1 MSSSAVSAPSR
12 LGLPRWAAPAGVAVL
27 FAAAYL
33 VFRGTGTLPHDNE
46 APQFLAV
53 TDLREWI
60 DDHRNDNPLFL
71 YFLNY
76 IRLFVGGLYDLFETV
91 LYALGWPGIT
101 GVMGALAW
109 LAGGWRIALLA
120 VAGVSAFGFLGLWQ
134 SSVDT
139 LALVS
144 VAVLL
149 SLAIGIPLGVWAG
162 LSSRV
167 RRVITPVL
175 DVMQI
180 MPTFAYLAPL
190 ALFFH
195 IGAPAGAIA
204 TMIYSIPPAIRIT
217 ALAVS
222 EVSPTAVEA
231 SSSLGAT
238 RWQTLF
244 KVYLPLARST
254 MALAVNQTIMMALS
268 MVVIANLIS
277 APGLGGDIIRGL
289 SRAQVGIMLPA
300 GIAVVI
306 MAVVLDRTTMAIAQR
321 GSAVAWRSGGSEATR
336 AGEGG
341 GIKGDR
347 AASRSEAM
355 NTRDSHARI
364 GRLNL
369 AAAGVLAVAGLALIP
384 VLPRTWPE
392 NLTVNFVAEVN
403 DAVRWAETN
412 WFTVTTFI
420 KDLTSYALLNPLEGV
435 LTSAPWWLIAL
446 AVLAVAWRVSGV
458 RAALTALAC
467 LLAIALLGTWEHAMQ
482 TLTTVAVAVL
492 VTLLIGLLLGVAAAR
507 SPRYSA
513 VQRPILDAAQT
524 MPAFVYLLPALALFE
539 TTRFTAIFASIIYA
553 VPPVV
558 RLVEDGIKAVP
569 ATVVEAA
576 ASAGSTSGQLLWKVQ
591 LPMARQAI
599 LLAANQGI
607 VMTLAMVVVG
617 GLVGAG
623 ALGYDVVSGF
633 SQRTDFGMGFI
644 AGIATVL
651 LGVMLDRITQG
662 ADRRPS
668 PRKRKFT

>member
-1 MSSSAVSAPSR
+1 MSSTALAGVPSR
-12 LGLPRWAAPAGVAVL
+12 LGLPKWAAPAGAAVL
-27 FAAAYL
+27 FVAAYL
-33 VFRGTGTLPHDNE
+33 VFRGTGTLPHDKE

-53 TDLREWI
+53 TELREWI

-76 IRLFVGGLYDLFETV
+76 IRLFVGALYDLFLIV
-91 LYALGWPGIT
+91 LHALGWPGIT

-109 LAGGWRIALLA
+109 LTGGWRIALLA
-120 VAGVSAFGFLGLWQ
+120 VAGLSAFGFMRLWE
-134 SSVDT
+134 SSVET

-149 SLAIGIPLGVWAG
+149 SLAIGIPVGVWAG
-162 LSSRV
+162 LSARV
-167 RRVITPVL
+167 RRAITPVL

-217 ALAVS
+217 ALAIS
-222 EVSPTAVEA
+222 GVSPTAVEA

-238 RWQTLF
+238 RRQTLF

-277 APGLGGDIIRGL
+277 APGLGSEIIRGL

-300 GIAVVI
+300 GVAIVI
-306 MAVVLDRTTMAIAQR
+306 MAVMLDRMTR
-321 GSAVAWRSGGSEATR
+321 GRQARLGR
-336 AGEGG
+336 A
-341 GIKGDR
+341 D
-347 AASRSEAM
+347 
-355 NTRDSHARI
+355 
-364 GRLNL
+364 LV
-369 AAAGVLAVAGLALIP
+369 AAGALAVTGLALIP
-384 VLPRTWPE
+384 VLPRVWPE
-392 NLTVNFVAEVN
+392 SWTINLVAEVN
-403 DAVRWAETN
+403 DVVRWAETS
-412 WFTVTTFI
+412 WYPVTTFI
-420 KDLTSYALLNPLEGV
+420 KDVTSHALLNPLESL

-446 AVLAVAWRVSGV
+446 AVLAVAWRVSGM
-458 RAALTALAC
+458 RPALIALGC

-482 TLTTVAVAVL
+482 TMTTVAVAVL

-513 VQRPILDAAQT
+513 VQRPLLDAAQT

-539 TTRFTAIFASIIYA
+539 STRFTAIFASIIYA

-558 RLVEDGIKAVP
+558 RLVEDGIRGVP
-569 ATVVEAA
+569 VEVVEAA
-576 ASAGSTSGQLLWKVQ
+576 TAAGSTPGQLLWKVQ

-607 VMTLAMVVVG
+607 VMTLAMVVIG

-623 ALGYDVVSGF
+623 ALGYDVILGF
-633 SQRTDFGMGFI
+633 SQRTDFGLGFV
-644 AGIATVL
+644 AGIAMVL

-662 ADRRPS
+662 ADKRPS
-668 PRKRKFT
+668 PRKRMFT

>member
-1 MSSSAVSAPSR
+1 MSSAAVSTPAR
-12 LGLPRWAAPAGVAVL
+12 LRLPRWVAPVGVSVL
-27 FAAAYL
+27 FVAAYL
-33 VFRGTGTLPHDNE
+33 VFRGTATLPHDKE

-76 IRLFVGGLYDLFETV
+76 IRLFVGRLYDLFEVV
-91 LYALGWPGIT
+91 LNALGWPGIT
-101 GVMGALAW
+101 GVLGALAW
-109 LAGGWRIALLA
+109 LAGGRRIALLA
-120 VAGVSAFGFLGLWQ
+120 VAGVSAFGVLGLWQ

-139 LALVS
+139 LALVAVS
-144 VAVLL
+144 VLL

-162 LSSRV
+162 LSGRV
-167 RRVITPVL
+167 RRLITPAL

-231 SSSLGAT
+231 STSLGAT
-238 RWQTLF
+238 RTQTLF
-244 KVYLPLARST
+244 KVYLPLARCT
-254 MALAVNQTIMMALS
+254 IALAVNQTIMMALS

-300 GIAVVI
+300 GVAVVI
-306 MAVVLDRTTMAIAQR
+306 MAVLLDRMTMAVARR
-321 GSAVAWRSGGSEATR
+321 GPHS
-336 AGEGG
+336 
-341 GIKGDR
+341 
-347 AASRSEAM
+347 
-355 NTRDSHARI
+355 RI
-364 GRLNL
+364 GKLDL
-369 AAAGVLAVAGLALIP
+369 AAAGVLAAAGLALIP
-384 VLPRTWPE
+384 VLPRTWPDG
-392 NLTVNFVAEVN
+392 LTVNFVSEVN
-403 DAVRWAETN
+403 AAVLWAEDN
-412 WFTVTTFI
+412 WFAVTTFI
-420 KDLTSYALLNPLEGV
+420 KDLTTAALLNPLETL
-435 LTSAPWWLIAL
+435 LTSAPWWLVAL
-446 AVLAVAWRVSGV
+446 AVLTVAWWVSGV
-458 RAALTALAC
+458 RPALTALGC
-467 LLAIALLGTWEHAMQ
+467 LLAIALLGVWEHTMQ
-482 TLTTVAVAVL
+482 TLTTVVVAVL
-492 VTLLIGLLLGVAAAR
+492 VTLAVGLLLGVAAAR

-513 VQRPILDAAQT
+513 VQRPVLDAAQT

-539 TTRFTAIFASIIYA
+539 TTRFTAIFASVIYA

-558 RLVEDGIKAVP
+558 RLVEDGIKGVP

-576 ASAGSTSGQLLWKVQ
+576 VSAGSTPGQLLWKVQ
-591 LPMARQAI
+591 LPMARRGI

-623 ALGYDVVSGF
+623 ALGYDVVTGF
-633 SQRTDFGMGFI
+633 SQRTDFGMGFV

-668 PRKRKFT
+668 PRKRKFTS

>member
-1 MSSSAVSAPSR
+1 MSSTAVSTPSR
-12 LGLPRWAAPAGVAVL
+12 LRLPKWAAPAGVAVL
-27 FAAAYL
+27 FAVAYL
-33 VFRGTGTLPHDNE
+33 VFRGTATLPHDKE

-76 IRLFVGGLYDLFETV
+76 IRLFVGWLYDLFQSV

-109 LAGGWRIALLA
+109 LAGGWRIGLAA

-139 LALVS
+139 LALVAVS
-144 VAVLL
+144 VLL

-162 LSSRV
+162 LSGRV

-217 ALAVS
+217 ALAIS

-238 RWQTLF
+238 RRQTLF

-300 GIAVVI
+300 GVAIVI
-306 MAVVLDRTTMAIAQR
+306 MAVLLDRTMMAIAHR
-321 GSAVAWRSGGSEATR
+321 EPHTGP
-336 AGEGG
+336 
-341 GIKGDR
+341 
-347 AASRSEAM
+347 SRV
-355 NTRDSHARI
+355 D
-364 GRLNL
+364 LV
-369 AAAGVLAVAGLALIP
+369 AAAVLAVAGVALIP
-384 VLPRTWPE
+384 VLPTTWPDS
-392 NLTVNFVAEVN
+392 LTVNFVAEVN
-403 DAVRWAETN
+403 DAVRWAETS
-412 WFTVTTFI
+412 WYGVTTSI
-420 KDLTSYALLNPLEGV
+420 KDLTTSALLNPLEAL
-435 LTSAPWWLIAL
+435 LTSAPWWLVAL

-458 RAALTALAC
+458 RPALTALGC
-467 LLAIALLGTWEHAMQ
+467 LLAIALLGVWEHTMQ
-482 TLTTVAVAVL
+482 TLTTVVVAVF
-492 VTLLIGLLLGVAAAR
+492 VTLVAGLLLGVAAAR

-539 TTRFTAIFASIIYA
+539 TTRFTAIFASVIYA

-558 RLVEDGIKAVP
+558 RLVEDGIKGVP

-576 ASAGSTSGQLLWKVQ
+576 TSAGSTSGQLLWKVQ

-623 ALGYDVVSGF
+623 ALGYDVVVGF
-633 SQRTDFGMGFI
+633 SQRPDFGMGFV

-668 PRKRKFT
+668 PRKRKST

>member
-1 MSSSAVSAPSR
+1 MSSTTVSASSGFR
-12 LGLPRWAAPAGVAVL
+12 LPRWAIPAGATIGFV
-27 FAAAYL
+27 AAY
-33 VFRGTGTLPHDNE
+33 VIFRGTATLPHDDE

-60 DDHRNDNPLFL
+60 DDHRNDNPFFL

-76 IRLFVGGLYDLFETV
+76 IRLGVGALHTLFQTV

-109 LAGGWRIALLA
+109 LAGGWRTGLLA
-120 VAGVSAFGFLGLWQ
+120 LAGVSAFGVLGLWQ

-139 LALVS
+139 LALVG

-149 SLAIGIPLGVWAG
+149 SLVIGIPVGVWAG
-162 LSSRV
+162 LSARV
-167 RRVITPVL
+167 RRTVTPVL

-204 TMIYSIPPAIRIT
+204 TMIYAIPPAIRIT
-217 ALAVS
+217 ALAVAQ
-222 EVSPTAVEA
+222 VSPTAVEA
-231 SSSLGAT
+231 STSLGAT

-244 KVYLPLARST
+244 KVHLPLARST

-300 GIAVVI
+300 GVAIVV
-306 MAVVLDRTTMAIAQR
+306 MAVVLDRMTLATARKDPRAR
-321 GSAVAWRSGGSEATR
+321 TRRTDLAVAGA
-336 AGEGG
+336 
-341 GIKGDR
+341 
-347 AASRSEAM
+347 
-355 NTRDSHARI
+355 
-364 GRLNL
+364 L
-369 AAAGVLAVAGLALIP
+369 AAAGLALIP
-384 VLPRTWPE
+384 VLPAVWPE
-392 NLTVNFVAEVN
+392 NVTIDVVAPVN
-403 DAVRWAETN
+403 DAVRWAEEN
-412 WFTVTTFI
+412 WYAVTTGI
-420 KDLTSYALLNPLEGV
+420 KDVTTYALLNPLESL
-435 LTSAPWWLIAL
+435 LTSAPWWLVAL
-446 AVLAVAWRVSGV
+446 AALILAWRVSGV

-467 LLAIALLGTWEHAMQ
+467 LLAIALLGVWEHTMQ
-482 TLTTVAVAVL
+482 TLTTVTVAVL
-492 VTLLIGLLLGVAAAR
+492 VTLVIGLLLGVAAAR
-507 SPRYSA
+507 APRFSA
-513 VQRPILDAAQT
+513 IQRPLLDAAQT
-524 MPAFVYLLPALALFE
+524 MPAFVYLLPALALFG
-539 TTRFTAIFASIIYA
+539 TTRFTAIFASVIYA

-558 RLVEDGIKAVP
+558 RLVEDGIKGVP
-569 ATVVEAA
+569 PTVVEAA
-576 ASAGSTSGQLLWKVQ
+576 VAAGSTPGQLLWKVQ
-591 LPMARQAI
+591 LPMARRAI

-607 VMTLAMVVVG
+607 VMTLAMVVIG

-633 SQRTDFGMGFI
+633 SQRTDFGMGFV
-644 AGIATVL
+644 AGVATVL

-662 ADRRPS
+662 ADRRTS
-668 PRKRKFT
+668 PRKRKMS

>member
-1 MSSSAVSAPSR
+1 MSTTAVSTPSGLR
-12 LGLPRWAAPAGVAVL
+12 LPRWVLPAGVVVL
-27 FAAAYL
+27 FAGAYL
-33 VFRGTGTLPHDNE
+33 VFQGTGTLPHDDE

-76 IRLFVGGLYDLFETV
+76 IRLFVGALYDLFQGT
-91 LYALGWPGIT
+91 LHALGWPGIT
-101 GVMGALAW
+101 GVMGGLAW
-109 LAGGWRIALLA
+109 LAGGYRIALVA
-120 VAGVSAFGFLGLWQ
+120 VAGVSAFGVLGLWE

-149 SLAIGIPLGVWAG
+149 SLLIGIPLGVWAG
-162 LSSRV
+162 LSGRV

-204 TMIYSIPPAIRIT
+204 TMIYAIPPAIRIS
-217 ALAVS
+217 ALAIS

-231 SSSLGAT
+231 STSLGAT
-238 RWQTLF
+238 RRQTLF

-300 GIAVVI
+300 GIAIVI
-306 MAVVLDRTTMAIAQR
+306 MAVLLDRMMT
-321 GSAVAWRSGGSEATR
+321 AV
-336 AGEGG
+336 
-341 GIKGDR
+341 
-347 AASRSEAM
+347 SR
-355 NTRDSHARI
+355 RDPHARRRRSDLI
-364 GRLNL
+364 
-369 AAAGVLAVAGLALIP
+369 AAGALAGAGLALIP
-384 VLPRTWPE
+384 VLPPVWPE
-392 NLTVNFVAEVN
+392 NLTINLVAEVN

-412 WFTVTTFI
+412 WYAVTTFI
-420 KDLTSYALLNPLEGV
+420 KDVFSHGLLNPLESLLV
-435 LTSAPWWLIAL
+435 SAPWWLVAL
-446 AVLAVAWRVSGV
+446 AVLTLAWRVSGV
-458 RAALTALAC
+458 RPALIALAC
-467 LLAIALLGTWEHAMQ
+467 LLAIALLGVWEHTMQ
-482 TLTTVAVAVL
+482 TMTTVAVAVL
-492 VTLLIGLLLGVAAAR
+492 VTLVIGLLLGVAAAR

-513 VQRPILDAAQT
+513 IQRPLLDAAQT

-539 TTRFTAIFASIIYA
+539 TTRFTAIFASVIYA

-576 ASAGSTSGQLLWKVQ
+576 TSAGSTPRQLLWKVQ

-623 ALGYDVVSGF
+623 ALGYDVVAGF
-633 SQRTDFGMGFI
+633 SQRTDFGMGFV

>member
-1 MSSSAVSAPSR
+1 MSSTAVTTPSR

-27 FAAAYL
+27 FVAAYL
-33 VFRGTGTLPHDNE
+33 VFRGSGTLPHDKE

-53 TDLREWI
+53 TELREWI

-76 IRLFVGGLYDLFETV
+76 IRLFVGQLYTLFHTT

-120 VAGVSAFGFLGLWQ
+120 LGGVSAFGVLGLWE

-139 LALVS
+139 LALVG

-149 SLAIGIPLGVWAG
+149 SLAIGIPIGVWAG
-162 LSSRV
+162 LSART
-167 RRVITPVL
+167 RRAITPVL

-204 TMIYSIPPAIRIT
+204 TMIYAIPPAIRIT
-217 ALAVS
+217 ALAIS
-222 EVSPTAVEA
+222 SVSPTAVEA
-231 SSSLGAT
+231 STSLGAT
-238 RWQTLF
+238 RRQTLF

-254 MALAVNQTIMMALS
+254 MALAINQTIMMALS

-277 APGLGGDIIRGL
+277 APGLGGDILRGL

-300 GIAVVI
+300 GVAIVI
-306 MAVVLDRTTMAIAQR
+306 MAVMLDRMMM
-321 GSAVAWRSGGSEATR
+321 AVAR
-336 AGEGG
+336 
-341 GIKGDR
+341 
-347 AASRSEAM
+347 
-355 NTRDSHARI
+355 RDAHAKLRRTDLV
-364 GRLNL
+364 G
-369 AAAGVLAVAGLALIP
+369 AGVLGLAGLALIP
-384 VLPRTWPE
+384 VLPPIWPE
-392 NLTVNFVAEVN
+392 SLTVNVVAEVN
-403 DAVRWAETN
+403 AAVSWAETS
-412 WFTVTTFI
+412 WYPVTTFI
-420 KDLTSYALLNPLEGV
+420 KDVTSHALLNPLESL
-435 LTSAPWWLIAL
+435 LTAAPWWLVAL
-446 AVLAVAWRVSGV
+446 AVLSLAWRVSGT
-458 RAALTALAC
+458 RPALIALAC
-467 LLAIALLGTWEHAMQ
+467 LLGIALLGVWEHTMQ
-482 TLTTVAVAVL
+482 TMTTVAVAVL

-513 VQRPILDAAQT
+513 IQRPLLDAAQT
-524 MPAFVYLLPALALFE
+524 MPAFVYLLPALALFG

-558 RLVEDGIKAVP
+558 RLVEDGIKGVP

-576 ASAGSTSGQLLWKVQ
+576 TSAGSTSGQLLWKVQ
-591 LPMARQAI
+591 LPMARRAI

-623 ALGYDVVSGF
+623 ALGYDVVAGF
-633 SQRTDFGMGFI
+633 SQRTDFGMGFV

-662 ADRRPS
+662 ADTRRPS

>member
-1 MSSSAVSAPSR
+1 MSSTVVSTSSGLR
-12 LGLPRWAAPAGVAVL
+12 LPRWAAPAGVAVL
-27 FAAAYL
+27 FVAAYV
-33 VFRGTGTLPHDNE
+33 VFRGTGTLPHDKE

-53 TDLREWI
+53 TELREWI

-76 IRLFVGGLYDLFETV
+76 IRLFVAWLYDLFQTG
-91 LYALGWPGIT
+91 LSALGWPGIT

-109 LAGGWRIALLA
+109 LAGGRRIALLA
-120 VAGVSAFGFLGLWQ
+120 LGGVSAFGVLGLWE

-139 LALVS
+139 LALVA

-149 SLAIGIPLGVWAG
+149 SLAIGIPVGVWAG
-162 LSSRV
+162 LSVRV
-167 RRVITPVL
+167 RRAITPVL

-231 SSSLGAT
+231 SASLGAT

-244 KVYLPLARST
+244 KVHLPLARST
-254 MALAVNQTIMMALS
+254 IALAINQTIMMALS

-300 GIAVVI
+300 GVAVVI
-306 MAVVLDRTTMAIAQR
+306 MAVLLDRMMT
-321 GSAVAWRSGGSEATR
+321 AVAR
-336 AGEGG
+336 
-341 GIKGDR
+341 
-347 AASRSEAM
+347 
-355 NTRDSHARI
+355 RDPHAKR
-364 GRLNL
+364 GRTDLL
-369 AAAGVLAVAGLALIP
+369 AAGALAAAGLALIP
-384 VLPRTWPE
+384 VLPKVWPE
-392 NLTVNFVAEVN
+392 TLTINVVAEVN
-403 DAVRWAETN
+403 DAVRWAEDN
-412 WFTVTTFI
+412 WFTVTTWI
-420 KDLTSYALLNPLEGV
+420 KDTTSLVLLNPLESL
-435 LTSAPWWLIAL
+435 LTSAPWWLVAL
-446 AVLAVAWRVSGV
+446 AVLVVAWRVSGL
-458 RAALTALAC
+458 RPALVALAC
-467 LLAIALLGTWEHAMQ
+467 LLAIALLGVWEHTMQ
-482 TLTTVAVAVL
+482 TMTTVAVAVL
-492 VTLLIGLLLGVAAAR
+492 VALVIGLLLGVAAAR
-507 SPRYSA
+507 SPRWSA
-513 VQRPILDAAQT
+513 VQRPLLDAAQT
-524 MPAFVYLLPALALFE
+524 MPAFVYLLPALALFG
-539 TTRFTAIFASIIYA
+539 TTRFTAIFASVIYA

-558 RLVEDGIKAVP
+558 RLVEDGLKAVP

-576 ASAGSTSGQLLWKVQ
+576 VSAGSTPGQLLWKVQ
-591 LPMARQAI
+591 LPMARRAI

-617 GLVGAG
+617 ALVGAG
-623 ALGYDVVSGF
+623 ALGYDVVTGF
-633 SQRTDFGMGFI
+633 SQRTDFGMGFV